1 MDFSSFLSMP
11 FASLWN
17 GVMFIVPFL
26 AVMTAIVFIHELG
39 HFLVARW
46 CGVRIEAFS
55 IGFGREI
62 VGWNDRHG
70 TRWKIAWLPLGGY
83 VKFAGDENAASM
95 PSEDAVKN
103 ADPDSF
109 HGKPLWQRS
118 LIVAAG
124 PVANFLLA
132 IFIFAAASMIVG
144 QPVSEPVVDNVVP
157 NSAAA
162 EAGIKSGDRILAIN
176 GKKISTFNDLR
187 RIVSQSA
194 GEPLRLTIM
203 RGGRQMELTAT
214 PRVREVPDGLG
225 GKIKIGMLGVS
236 HNLKK
241 GLRYERK
248 GPIEALAL
256 GTRQTW
262 EILTGTVK
270 YIKRMVVGKA
280 DTSQMAG
287 PIRIAQYTSAAA
299 EVSIMVLIQL
309 AAVLSV
315 SIGFINLLPIPMLD
329 GGHLLYYL
337 IEAVRGKPLGQS
349 AQEFGFKIGLAFV
362 LALMLATT
370 MNDIINLF
378 SR

>member
-46 CGVRIEAFS
+46 CGVRIDVFS

-95 PSEDAVKN
+95 PSEDAVEN

-176 GKKISTFNDLR
+176 GEKISTFNDLR

-194 GEPLRLTIM
+194 G
-203 RGGRQMELTAT
+203 
-214 PRVREVPDGLG
+214 
-225 GKIKIGMLGVS
+225 
-236 HNLKK
+236 
-241 GLRYERK
+241 
-248 GPIEALAL
+248 
-256 GTRQTW
+256 
-262 EILTGTVK
+262 
-270 YIKRMVVGKA
+270 
-280 DTSQMAG
+280 
-287 PIRIAQYTSAAA
+287 
-299 EVSIMVLIQL
+299 
-309 AAVLSV
+309 
-315 SIGFINLLPIPMLD
+315 
-329 GGHLLYYL
+329 
-337 IEAVRGKPLGQS
+337 
-349 AQEFGFKIGLAFV
+349 
-362 LALMLATT
+362 
-370 MNDIINLF
+370 
-378 SR
+378 